1 MPEKKRKH
9 QAAVHGVRTKEEPA
23 KPLRMPLRPEMGNG
37 YLCYP
42 FEYAVITFC
51 VDGGF
56 RRKRPAGIRR
66 AVRLI
71 GKKQPLMVRAVDYGK
86 FPVKTAKKT
95 AWGGLGGMQPVI
107 LQTAVV
113 WGL

>member
-9 QAAVHGVRTKEEPA
+9 QAAVHGVRTKEAPA
-23 KPLRMPLRPEMGNG
+23 KPFRMPLQPENG
-37 YLCYP
+37 KGFVGDP
-42 FEYAVITFC
+42 FDYAVIAFLD
-51 VDGGF
+51 DGDF
-56 RRKRPAGIRR
+56 RTKRPAGIRR
-66 AVRLI
+66 AGRLI

-95 AWGGLGGMQPVI
+95 AGGGLGGMQPVI